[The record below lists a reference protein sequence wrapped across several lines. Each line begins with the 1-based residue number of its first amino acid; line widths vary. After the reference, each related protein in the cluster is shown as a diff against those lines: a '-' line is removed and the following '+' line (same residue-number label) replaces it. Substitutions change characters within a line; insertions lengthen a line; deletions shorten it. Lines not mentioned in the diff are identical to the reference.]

1 MLQML
6 RILAFPFSLIY
17 ALVVH
22 IRNFLYD
29 NGIFAS
35 KSFETPTICVGN
47 LSVGGTGKTPMIEYL
62 TRLLDGQNIA
72 ILSRGYKRKSKGF
85 VLANADS
92 KVEELGDEPFQIHN
106 KFPNVIVAV
115 DAERRNGITQ
125 LESMV
130 KPDIVLLDDAYQHR
144 KVKPKF
150 SILLT
155 AYGKLYTNDWYLP
168 TGNLRDSKSEAKR
181 ANIIIVTKCPE
192 NISEAERSS
201 IAKKLT
207 PLPHQYVLFSM
218 LKYEKNI
225 QGADHKTLPLEL
237 LQGKKVALVTG
248 IASPGPLLQHLKSKE
263 VDFTHFEYADHHDFS
278 AKEIQEFSGFEIVLT
293 TEKDYVRLEGKLNQL
308 YYLEVAHSFSKG
320 DAKFLEESIKNLI

>member
-1 MLQML
+1 ML

-22 IRNFLYD
+22 FRNFLYD

-35 KSFETPTICVGN
+35 KSFETSTICVGN

-62 TRLLDGQNIA
+62 IRLLEGRNVA

-92 KVEELGDEPFQIHN
+92 KVEELGDEPFQIHK
-106 KFPNVIVAV
+106 KFPNAIVAV
-115 DAERRNGITQ
+115 DAERRNGIGQ
-125 LESMV
+125 LKSIV
-130 KPDIVLLDDAYQHR
+130 KPDVILLDDAYQHR

-155 AYGKLYTNDWYLP
+155 AYGKLYINDWYLP

-201 IAKKLT
+201 IVKKLK

-218 LKYEKNI
+218 LKYQKNV
-225 QGADHKTLPLEL
+225 QGADHKTLPLES

-248 IASPGPLLQHLKSKE
+248 IASPDPLLQHLKSKE
-263 VDFTHFEYADHHDFS
+263 VDFTHFGYADHHDFS

-293 TEKDYVRLEGKLNQL
+293 TEKDYVRLEGKLNKL
-308 YYLEVAHSFSKG
+308 YYLEVAHSFSEE
-320 DAKFLEESIKNLI
+320 DAKFLGQSIKKLI